1 MCVCVCVCARVYVYL
16 LLGYA
21 YEIQITICEET
32 LFIVQGICYIGIW
45 HLHIAYD
52 VFSLMGMQI
61 LSEEVQCHKDMKT
74 RIRIHEPEA
83 LLCRQ
88 SGSSSHRSHTQSCAN
103 SQAQHTRS
111 SSRHLTTC
119 TAAAA
124 VGSHPTR
131 SEAGSQKVI
140 LL

>member
-1 MCVCVCVCARVYVYL
+1 MCVCVCVCVCARVYVYL

-32 LFIVQGICYIGIW
+32 LFIVQGISYTRIW

-88 SGSSSHRSHTQSCAN
+88 SG
-103 SQAQHTRS
+103 
-111 SSRHLTTC
+111 LF
-119 TAAAA
+119 
-124 VGSHPTR
+124 V
-131 SEAGSQKVI
+131 
-140 LL
+140 